1 MNKEIFQYGH
11 TSVTIFFFF
20 LARDDVCLRDS
31 CASLVFDQA
40 WSLIG
45 DRKDGLVPNILTI
58 ARIILLLIADV
69 STEENQFSICFYL
82 VTNQPWRTLK
92 QCFLCTNIEYRVVQM
107 NPFWALELS
116 NLPEIFDSLS
126 SPTLD
131 FT

>member
-11 TSVTIFFFF
+11 TSVTIFFF

-92 QCFLCTNIEYRVVQM
+92 QCFLCTNIEYRV
-107 NPFWALELS
+107 AR
-116 NLPEIFDSLS
+116 
-126 SPTLD
+126 TLQIK
-131 FT
+131 

>member
-1 MNKEIFQYGH
+1 MHHQEEKRIFQYGH
-11 TSVTIFFFF
+11 TSVMIFFF

-92 QCFLCTNIEYRVVQM
+92 QCFLCTNIEYRV
-107 NPFWALELS
+107 AR
-116 NLPEIFDSLS
+116 
-126 SPTLD
+126 TLQIN
-131 FT
+131 